1 MPENLPTNNPSDFLF
16 PKSTL
21 DEVTRP
27 KIMFQRVQKRDGTLV
42 DFNKSK
48 ITNAIFAAAQS
59 VGGKDRELAE
69 HTADLVILY
78 LARNYPDGLLNVE
91 QIQDA
96 VENVLIENGHA
107 RTSKAFIIYRE
118 KRAQLRKMKAAQAS
132 SAESCFE
139 LQKGLSPADTPKVQT
154 ANETTS
160 VWNRQKIVDALTRE
174 TGLDTAR
181 AQSIAIEIEKQII
194 YSRVQIVTVGL
205 IRELVNAKL
214 IEYGLYR
221 EQQMHSRLG
230 IPVYDTEQILCR
242 QETEQTASPET
253 AEHTLV
259 QELGRQY
266 SFIRIYNQDIVA
278 AQHKEQIHI
287 SGIKNPARYLGAVLP
302 LEYFIESG
310 LRIFHRNLYQ
320 RPPANFAEFCLLLSQ
335 AGFQGEDYAFESL
348 EWPEFSLVASK
359 FAADITQENLLSGFR
374 SLMFHLNGTYRNTQ
388 HRFHLYF
395 SEIENN
401 SSIKVSLA
409 FLKAYF
415 MGDDIGSRFSKI
427 LPVLHLDSEMMQKSF
442 WAELAAIIQK
452 TLAEGR
458 PLELQ
463 FPSNPDK
470 AVQLIS
476 GRITLN
482 PLTAAK
488 EAEGNTVKFEKNL
501 REQIQWAVLAHG
513 MKHRF
518 FSKMSHA
525 NGKGVLCGYNQWLH
539 GAGMNPATDTRFLI
553 AIPDLFKTA
562 RAMGLQADIYPAA
575 YGKWALEL
583 LAKLKEMII
592 EESWKSGLNCELEPE
607 VPDYNLQDSSE
618 NNKLLPL
625 SPLASALWGPLTMN
639 FLKDAESGIPQ
650 AEIQQALG
658 EAACLFLRQPEIN
671 LVMAYQKEKGIRR
684 IRLMP

>member
-118 KRAQLRKMKAAQAS
+118 KRAQLRKLKTNQTPQAEPLLDLQERPS
-132 SAESCFE
+132 PFE
-139 LQKGLSPADTPKVQT
+139 TPQVQT
-154 ANETTS
+154 SDETTS

-174 TGLDTAR
+174 TGLDIAR
-181 AQSIAIEIEKQII
+181 AQTIAIEVEKQII

-230 IPVYDTEQILCR
+230 IPVFDTEQVLR
-242 QETEQTASPET
+242 SQETEQTASPET
-253 AEHTLV
+253 AEHTLI

-266 SFIRIYNQDIVA
+266 SFIRLYNQDIVA
-278 AQHKEQIHI
+278 AQNKEQINI
-287 SGIKNPARYLGAVLP
+287 SGIDNPARYLGAVLP
-302 LEYFIESG
+302 LGYFGESG
-310 LRIFHRNLYQ
+310 LRISHRNLYQ
-320 RPPANFAEFCLLLSQ
+320 RPPTDFAEFCLLLSQ

-359 FAADITQENLLSGFR
+359 FTGDIAQENLISGLR
-374 SLMFHLNGTYRNTQ
+374 SLMFHLNGTYRNIQ

-415 MGDDIGSRFSKI
+415 MGDDIGSRFRKI
-427 LPVLHLDSEMMQKSF
+427 LPVLHLESEMMQKSF
-442 WAELAAIIQK
+442 WGELEVIIQK
-452 TLAEGR
+452 NLAEGR

-463 FPSNPDK
+463 FQSSPEK
-470 AVQLIS
+470 KVQLIS
-476 GRITLN
+476 SRITLN

-488 EAEGNTVKFEKNL
+488 EAEGNLVKFEKNL
-501 REQIQWAVLAHG
+501 REQIQWAVLAHSL
-513 MKHRF
+513 KHRF
-518 FSKMSHA
+518 LTQISHA
-525 NGKGVLCGYNQWLH
+525 NGKGVLCGYNQWLQ
-539 GAGMNPATDTRFLI
+539 GAGMNPAADTCFLI
-553 AIPDLFKTA
+553 TIPDLFKTA

-583 LAKLKEMII
+583 LAKLKEMMK

-607 VPDYNLQDSSE
+607 LPDYCLQGNSE
-618 NNKLLPL
+618 DTNLLPL
-625 SPLASALWGPLTMN
+625 SPLASALWGPLTIE
-639 FLKDAESGIPQ
+639 FLEDAESGIPQ
-650 AEIQQALG
+650 AEIQQTLG
-658 EAACLFLRQPEIN
+658 EAACLSLRKPE
-671 LVMAYQKEKGIRR
+671 LSLLMAYQKEKGIRR

>member
-118 KRAQLRKMKAAQAS
+118 KRAQLRKMKAAQAPQ
-132 SAESCFE
+132 AEPLLD
-139 LQKGLSPADTPKVQT
+139 LQERPSPSETPQVQT
-154 ANETTS
+154 SDETTS

-174 TGLDTAR
+174 TGLDVER
-181 AQSIAIEIEKQII
+181 AQSIAIDVEKQII
-194 YSRVQIVTVGL
+194 YSRVKIVTVGL

-230 IPVYDTEQILCR
+230 IPVYDTEQILRR
-242 QETEQTASPET
+242 QRNNLAISPET
-253 AEHTLV
+253 AEHALS
-259 QELGRQY
+259 QELAKQY
-266 SFIRIYNQDIVA
+266 SFIRLYNQDIVN
-278 AQHKEQIHI
+278 AQNKEQIRI
-287 SGIKNPARYLGAVLP
+287 YGIENPARFLEAVLP
-302 LEYFIESG
+302 LQYFVESG
-310 LRIFHRNLYQ
+310 LRISHRNLYQ
-320 RPPANFAEFCLLLSQ
+320 RPPADFKEFCLLLSQ

-348 EWPEFSLVASK
+348 EWPEFSLAAGK
-359 FAADITQENLLSGFR
+359 FATDISQDELLSGFR
-374 SLMFHLNGTYRNTQ
+374 NLMFHLNGTYRTIE
-388 HRFHLYF
+388 HRFHLF
-395 SEIENN
+395 FAETEN
-401 SSIKVSLA
+401 SSSLKVSLA

-415 MGDDIGSRFSKI
+415 MGDDIGSRFRKI
-427 LPVLHLDSEMMQKSF
+427 LPVLHLDSNIIQKPF

-458 PLELQ
+458 PLELF
-463 FPSNPDK
+463 FPSSPENATK
-470 AVQLIS
+470 LIS
-476 GRITLN
+476 GRIALN

-488 EAEGNTVKFEKNL
+488 EAEGNLVKFEKNL
-501 REQIQWAVLAHG
+501 REQIQWAVLAHSL
-513 MKHRF
+513 KHRF
-518 FSKMSHA
+518 LTQISHA
-525 NGKGVLCGYNQWLH
+525 NGKGVLCGYNQWLQ
-539 GAGMNPATDTRFLI
+539 GAGINPASDTCFLI
-553 AIPDLFKTA
+553 TIPDLFKTA

-583 LAKLKEMII
+583 LAKLKEMMK

-607 VPDYNLQDSSE
+607 LPDYCLQGNSE
-618 NNKLLPL
+618 DTNLLPL
-625 SPLASALWGPLTMN
+625 SPLASALWGPLTME
-639 FLKDAESGIPQ
+639 FLEDAESGIPQ
-650 AEIQQALG
+650 AEIQQTLG
-658 EAACLFLRQPEIN
+658 EAACLSLRKPE
-671 LVMAYQKEKGIRR
+671 LSLLMAYQKEKGIRR